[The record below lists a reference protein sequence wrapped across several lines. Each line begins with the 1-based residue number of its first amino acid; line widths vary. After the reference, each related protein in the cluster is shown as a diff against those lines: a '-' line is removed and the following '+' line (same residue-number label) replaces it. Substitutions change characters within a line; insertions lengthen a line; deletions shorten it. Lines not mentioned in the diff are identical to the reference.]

1 MSDGDMPARR
11 TDEAADHALA
21 DGLVLASCDADG
33 ILRLTL
39 NAPGS
44 RNALSEAMMAAIAA
58 ALEDAASDDAVRV
71 IVLAANGPVFCAG
84 HNLKEMTA
92 ARTAPENAGDRGR
105 AYFTRVLTQCSA
117 LMASIPAHPKP
128 VIAEVAGTATAAG
141 CQLVAS
147 CDLAIAA
154 EGAQF
159 ATPGVH
165 IGLFCSTPMVAL
177 SRNVAA
183 KHAMEMLLTGDP
195 CSAPRA
201 AEIGLIN
208 HAVPASELSE
218 AVMEMARR
226 IASKST
232 ATVAFGKPAFYQQAE
247 RSLVEAYE
255 YAAAVMV
262 DNMLANDAEEGIAA
276 FIEKRPPRWTDS

>member
-1 MSDGDMPARR
+1 M
-11 TDEAADHALA
+11 TEASAPDN
-21 DGLVLASCDADG
+21 DTLVLADIGDGG

-39 NAPGS
+39 NAPKS
-44 RNALSEAMMAAIAA
+44 RNALSEAMMSALSAALADAA
-58 ALEDAASDDAVRV
+58 ADPAVRV
-71 IVLAANGPVFCAG
+71 IVIAANGPVFCAG
-84 HNLKEMTA
+84 HHLKEMTA
-92 ARTAPENAGDRGR
+92 ARKDPANADDRGR
-105 AYFTRVLTQCSA
+105 AYFTRVMAQCSA
-117 LMASIPAHPKP
+117 LMSSILAHPKP

-147 CDLAIAA
+147 CDLAYAA
-154 EGAQF
+154 ESAGF

-177 SRNVAA
+177 SRNVAR

-195 CSAPRA
+195 CPAPRA

-208 HAVPASELSE
+208 RAVPDEDLTAE
-218 AVMEMARR
+218 VMEAARK
-226 IASKST
+226 IAGKST
-232 ATVAFGKPAFYQQAE
+232 ATVAFGKPAFYRQAE
-247 RSLVEAYE
+247 LPLGEAYD

-262 DNMLANDAEEGIAA
+262 ENMLARDAEEGISA

>member
-1 MSDGDMPARR
+1 MSDGNPAVQA
-11 TDEAADHALA
+11 TGED
-21 DGLVLASCDADG
+21 LVLADRNEDG
-33 ILRLTL
+33 VLRLTL
-39 NAPGS
+39 NAPRS
-44 RNALSEAMMAAIAA
+44 RNALSESMMTALSS
-58 ALEDAASDDAVRV
+58 ALEEAAQDAAVRV
-71 IVLAANGPVFCAG
+71 IVIAANGPVFCAG
-84 HNLKEMTA
+84 HNLKEITA
-92 ARTAPENAGDRGR
+92 ARSAPENAADRGR
-105 AYFTRVLTQCSA
+105 AYFTRILNQCSA

-147 CDLAIAA
+147 CDLAFAA
-154 EGAQF
+154 ESAGF

-177 SRNVAA
+177 SRNVAR

-195 CSAPRA
+195 CPAPRA

-208 HAVPASELSE
+208 RAVPDEDLTAE
-218 AVMEMARR
+218 VMEAARK
-226 IASKST
+226 IAGKST
-232 ATVAFGKPAFYQQAE
+232 ATVAFGKPAFYRQAE
-247 RSLVEAYE
+247 LPLGEAYD

-262 DNMLANDAEEGIAA
+262 ENMLARDAEEGISA

>member
-1 MSDGDMPARR
+1 MSDGNLAVQ
-11 TDEAADHALA
+11 AAAE
-21 DGLVLASCDADG
+21 GLVLADRGEDG
-33 ILRLTL
+33 VLRLTL
-39 NAPGS
+39 NAPRS
-44 RNALSEAMMAAIAA
+44 RNALSESMMTALSS
-58 ALEDAASDDAVRV
+58 ALEEAAHDAAVRV
-71 IVLAANGPVFCAG
+71 IVIAANGPVFCAG
-84 HNLKEMTA
+84 HNLKEITA
-92 ARTAPENAGDRGR
+92 ARSAPENAADRGR
-105 AYFTRVLTQCSA
+105 AYFTRILNQCAA

-147 CDLAIAA
+147 CDLAFAA
-154 EGAQF
+154 ESAGF

-177 SRNVAA
+177 SRNVAR

-195 CSAPRA
+195 CPAPRA

-208 HAVPASELSE
+208 RAVPDEDLTAE
-218 AVMEMARR
+218 VMEAARK
-226 IASKST
+226 IAGKST
-232 ATVAFGKPAFYQQAE
+232 ATVAFGKPAFYRQAE
-247 RSLVEAYE
+247 LPLGEAYD

-262 DNMLANDAEEGIAA
+262 ENMLARDAEEGISA

>member
-1 MSDGDMPARR
+1 MIDGNLAVQ
-11 TDEAADHALA
+11 AAAED
-21 DGLVLASCDADG
+21 LVLADRGEDG
-33 ILRLTL
+33 VLRLTL
-39 NAPGS
+39 NAPRS
-44 RNALSEAMMAAIAA
+44 RNALSESMMTALSS
-58 ALEDAASDDAVRV
+58 ALEEAAQDAAVRV
-71 IVLAANGPVFCAG
+71 IVIAANGPVFCAG
-84 HNLKEMTA
+84 HNLKEITA
-92 ARTAPENAGDRGR
+92 ARSAPENATDRGR
-105 AYFTRVLTQCSA
+105 AYFTRILNQCSA

-147 CDLAIAA
+147 CDLAFAA
-154 EGAQF
+154 ESAGF

-177 SRNVAA
+177 SRNVAR

-195 CSAPRA
+195 CPAPRA

-208 HAVPASELSE
+208 RAVPDEDLTAE
-218 AVMEMARR
+218 VMEVARR
-226 IASKST
+226 IAGKST
-232 ATVAFGKPAFYQQAE
+232 ATVAFGKPAFYRQAE
-247 RSLVEAYE
+247 LPLGEAYD

-262 DNMLANDAEEGIAA
+262 ENMLARDAEEGISA

>member
-1 MSDGDMPARR
+1 MSDGNLAVQ
-11 TDEAADHALA
+11 TAAED
-21 DGLVLASCDADG
+21 LVLADRGEDG
-33 ILRLTL
+33 VLRLTL
-39 NAPGS
+39 NAPRS
-44 RNALSEAMMAAIAA
+44 RNALSESMMTALSS
-58 ALEDAASDDAVRV
+58 ALEEAAQDAAVRV
-71 IVLAANGPVFCAG
+71 IVIAANGPVFCAG
-84 HNLKEMTA
+84 HNLKEITA
-92 ARTAPENAGDRGR
+92 ARSAPENAADRGR
-105 AYFTRVLTQCSA
+105 AYFTHILNQCSA

-147 CDLAIAA
+147 CDLAFAA
-154 EGAQF
+154 ESAGF

-177 SRNVAA
+177 SRSVAR

-195 CSAPRA
+195 CPAPRA

-208 HAVPASELSE
+208 RAVPDEDLTAE
-218 AVMEMARR
+218 VMEVARR
-226 IASKST
+226 IAGKST
-232 ATVAFGKPAFYQQAE
+232 ATVAFGKPAFYRQAE
-247 RSLVEAYE
+247 LPLGEAYD

-262 DNMLANDAEEGIAA
+262 ENMLARDAEEGISA